1 MNNFYCN
8 QIKTFINIEIIGE
21 KMYLFLEKN
30 LKKLYFIFFLSPTFI
45 VCVYI

>member
-21 KMYLFLEKN
+21 KMNLFLEKN